1 MGKWTPGKWKP
12 RTWGV
17 LLALPACLSGQ
28 SLPPNAALVRGVL
41 VERDPQTTAG
51 QFSVRRDD
59 NLVFRYRFDA
69 RTYVE
74 RDHELIDVSR
84 MVPGEKVEVL
94 SDEGPGTS
102 LRYART
108 IHVLQVPAPAAA
120 RPLSPYRTQGATRSF
135 RSPLDRLGPV
145 GTLSFSGVIFHL
157 SDSRMV
163 IHTREAG
170 DQTILLR
177 QDTRYLAEGDTVD
190 AGELKPNM
198 RVFVR
203 AGRNLY
209 NDIEA
214 YQVIWGHIL
223 RAPK

>member
-1 MGKWTPGKWKP
+1 MRSWS
-12 RTWGV
+12 V
-17 LLALPACLSGQ
+17 LLALPALLTGQ
-28 SLPPNAALVRGVL
+28 APPPNAALVRGVL
-41 VERDPQTTAG
+41 VERDPQTNSG

-84 MVPGEKVEVL
+84 MVPGENVEVL

-108 IHVLQVPAPAAA
+108 IHVVETPLPMA
-120 RPLSPYRTQGATRSF
+120 RPLSPYRTQGMTRAY
-135 RSPLDRLGPV
+135 RSSMERFTPT

-157 SDSRMV
+157 SDSRIVM
-163 IHTREAG
+163 HTREAG

-177 QDTRYLAEGDTVD
+177 QDTRYLADGDTVD
-190 AGELKPNM
+190 AADLKPNM

-223 RAPK
+223 MAPK

>member
-1 MGKWTPGKWKP
+1 M
-12 RTWGV
+12 
-17 LLALPACLSGQ
+17 LLALPALLMGQ
-28 SLPPNAALVRGVL
+28 GLPPNAALVHGVL
-41 VERDPQTTAG
+41 VERDPQTTSG

-94 SDEGPGTS
+94 SDEGPGAS

-108 IHVLQVPAPAAA
+108 IHVLETPLPAAA
-120 RPLSPYRTQGATRSF
+120 RPLSPYRIQGATRAY
-135 RSPLDRLGPV
+135 RSSMERFTPT

-163 IHTREAG
+163 MHTREAG

-177 QDTRYLAEGDTVD
+177 QDTRYLADGDSVD
-190 AGELKPNM
+190 PAELKPNM

-223 RAPK
+223 MAPQ

>member
-1 MGKWTPGKWKP
+1 MRSW
-12 RTWGV
+12 RI
-17 LLALPACLSGQ
+17 LLALPALLTGQ
-28 SLPPNAALVRGVL
+28 APPPNSALVRGVL
-41 VERDPQTTAG
+41 VERDPQTNSG
-51 QFSVRRDD
+51 QLSVRRDD

-108 IHVLQVPAPAAA
+108 IHVVETPLPTA
-120 RPLSPYRTQGATRSF
+120 RPLSPYRTQGATRAY
-135 RSPLDRLGPV
+135 RSSMERFTPT

-157 SDSRMV
+157 SDSRIVM
-163 IHTREAG
+163 HTREAG

-177 QDTRYLAEGDTVD
+177 QDTRYLADGDTVD
-190 AGELKPNM
+190 AADLKPNM

-223 RAPK
+223 MAPK

>member
-1 MGKWTPGKWKP
+1 MRSW
-12 RTWGV
+12 RM
-17 LLALPACLSGQ
+17 LLALPVCLIGQ
-28 SLPPNAALVRGVL
+28 GLPPNAALVRGVL
-41 VERDPQTTAG
+41 VERDPQTATG
-51 QFSVRRDD
+51 QFSVRRED
-59 NLVFRYRFDA
+59 NLVFRYRFDV

-108 IHVLQVPAPAAA
+108 IHVLETPMPAA
-120 RPLSPYRTQGATRSF
+120 RPLSPYRTQGATRAY
-135 RSPLDRLGPV
+135 RSSLERFAPT

-157 SDSRMV
+157 SDSRIAM
-163 IHTREAG
+163 HTREAG

-177 QDTRYLAEGDTVD
+177 QDTRYLEDGDAVD
-190 AGELKPNM
+190 AAELRPNM
-198 RVFVR
+198 RVFVK

-223 RAPK
+223 IAPK